1 MPNTH
6 AMPLGGFSLGEKLYW
21 IGLSEPDRRSRDRL
35 VHGAVCKVMGPS
47 STGKP
52 DHILVLLQFPGN
64 DVRIDCKLTNL
75 SRSPPPPLPG
85 GFSLSEMVYYLGLTW
100 PGKQATG
107 SCTVIVAKSW
117 GQQTLTARRYP
128 CSSLETSTCTPADPV
143 S

>member
-1 MPNTH
+1 MPNGL
-6 AMPLGGFSLGEKLYW
+6 PGGFSLGEKLYW
-21 IGLSEPDRRSRDRL
+21 IGISEPDRGSRDRL
-35 VHGAVCKVMGPS
+35 VHGAVCKVIGPS

-52 DHILVLLQFPGN
+52 DFVLVQFPGH
-64 DVRIDCKLTNL
+64 DVRINCKLTNL

-117 GQQTLTARRYP
+117 GQQTRTVRRYP
-128 CSSLETSTCTPADPV
+128 CISLETSTRTPADPV